1 MIKVLR
7 EANASDIVIKKYNS
21 LSVNTNA
28 FQCDYYDF
36 LNMDVNAINSYMGEY
51 MINYSWSEF
60 TTGMLEE
67 KNIRYNLLDKIKNK
81 M

>member
-1 MIKVLR
+1 MQHLQECYFDRDENV
-7 EANASDIVIKKYNS
+7 
-21 LSVNTNA
+21 
-28 FQCDYYDF
+28 YDF